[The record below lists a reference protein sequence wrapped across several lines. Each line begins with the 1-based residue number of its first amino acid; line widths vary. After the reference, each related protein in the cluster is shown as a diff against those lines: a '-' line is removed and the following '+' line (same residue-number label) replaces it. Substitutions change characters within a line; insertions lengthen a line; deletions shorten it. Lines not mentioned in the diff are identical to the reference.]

1 MPIKSTCYFFKDAIW
16 LVLLHYISTK
26 LLVIMYTIIAGISFF
41 LGDNQLA
48 ILSFFPIISP
58 EVLVIIIIS
67 HSISSCLDDFS
78 EESWPLQ
85 GEGQLS
91 LWFLGASPCTSWRN
105 VHEILRNFPEQS
117 PNPQNNHHT
126 NPYKNHQQKSLSM

>member
-48 ILSFFPIISP
+48 ILSSYPIISP
-58 EVLVIIIIS
+58 EVLVTIYVIIS

-85 GEGQLS
+85 GEG
-91 LWFLGASPCTSWRN
+91 
-105 VHEILRNFPEQS
+105 
-117 PNPQNNHHT
+117 
-126 NPYKNHQQKSLSM
+126 